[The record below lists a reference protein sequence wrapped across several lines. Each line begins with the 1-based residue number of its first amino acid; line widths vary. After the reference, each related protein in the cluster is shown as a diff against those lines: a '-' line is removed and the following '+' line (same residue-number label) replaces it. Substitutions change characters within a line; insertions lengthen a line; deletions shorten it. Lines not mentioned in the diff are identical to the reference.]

1 MPPEEVPSVAA
12 AAEEDSTHT
21 SIATVS
27 FSPEPEMEIYGEVG
41 PVLVMDGHLNFDSQT
56 VRG

>member
-1 MPPEEVPSVAA
+1 MPSVAA

-41 PVLVMDGHLNFDSQT
+41 PVLVMDGRLNFDSQT